1 MSLKFPNDFQSKNA
15 LLTAQNQ
22 ILEAKLEKQQL
33 QARIHELMEENVA
46 LKQTNV
52 EHKGNEVYN
61 IVLKWLEPGNG

>member
-33 QARIHELMEENVA
+33 QARIHELMEENAV

-61 IVLKWLEPGNG
+61 IVLKWWEPGNG